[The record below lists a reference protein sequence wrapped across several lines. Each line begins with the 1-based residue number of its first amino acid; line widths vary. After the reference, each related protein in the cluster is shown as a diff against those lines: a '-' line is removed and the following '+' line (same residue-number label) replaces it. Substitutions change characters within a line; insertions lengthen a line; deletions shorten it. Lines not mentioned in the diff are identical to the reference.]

1 MKRKNLCNSC
11 KNQKINWCDELKE
24 HVMRGFYDC
33 EWYSEKKEESN
44 ERCAKCAFCKLE
56 HGELKC
62 AVTGGSVKINNHCL
76 TFKPIEHNPDKKEYI
91 GPLMTKEE
99 MCVNCVFCEMNNGV
113 TYCAVTGG
121 MTETDGYCLT
131 FKKEKDE
138 YIDPL
143 VTKEEMASVV
153 AEIKSESYPKISR
166 LIQYLMEE
174 YLVENIQV
182 ERVFEAG
189 EDFYRAKLKYKEFP
203 F

>member
-11 KNQKINWCDELKE
+11 NNQKINWCDELKE
-24 HVMRGFYDC
+24 HAMRGFYDC
-33 EWYSEKKEESN
+33 EWYSEKKE
-44 ERCAKCAFCKLE
+44 
-56 HGELKC
+56 
-62 AVTGGSVKINNHCL
+62 
-76 TFKPIEHNPDKKEYI
+76 
-91 GPLMTKEE
+91 
-99 MCVNCVFCEMNNGV
+99 
-113 TYCAVTGG
+113 
-121 MTETDGYCLT
+121 
-131 FKKEKDE
+131 E

-153 AEIKSESYPKISR
+153 AEIKSESYPKLTR

-174 YLVENIQV
+174 YLVEDIQV

>member
-11 KNQKINWCDELKE
+11 NNQKINWCDELKE

-44 ERCAKCAFCKLE
+44 ESDW
-56 HGELKC
+56 
-62 AVTGGSVKINNHCL
+62 TCL
-76 TFKPIEHNPDKKEYI
+76 TFKPIEHNPDKKEYDE
-91 GPLMTKEE
+91 TK
-99 MCVNCVFCEMNNGV
+99 V
-113 TYCAVTGG
+113 
-121 MTETDGYCLT
+121 
-131 FKKEKDE
+131 

-143 VTKEEMASVV
+143 VTKDEMASIT
-153 AEIKSESYPKISR
+153 AEIKSESYQKISR
-166 LIQYLMEE
+166 LIQYLLEE
-174 YLVENIQV
+174 YLVEDVQI

>member
-11 KNQKINWCDELKE
+11 NNQKINWCDELKE

-44 ERCAKCAFCKLE
+44 
-56 HGELKC
+56 
-62 AVTGGSVKINNHCL
+62 
-76 TFKPIEHNPDKKEYI
+76 DKK
-91 GPLMTKEE
+91 
-99 MCVNCVFCEMNNGV
+99 
-113 TYCAVTGG
+113 
-121 MTETDGYCLT
+121 
-131 FKKEKDE
+131 E

-143 VTKEEMASVV
+143 VTREEMASVV
-153 AEIKSESYPKISR
+153 AEIKSESYPKLTR
-166 LIQYLMEE
+166 LIQYLMCE
-174 YLVENIQV
+174 YLVEDVQI

>member
-11 KNQKINWCDELKE
+11 NNQKINWCDELKE

-33 EWYSEKKEESN
+33 EWYSEKKEE
-44 ERCAKCAFCKLE
+44 
-56 HGELKC
+56 
-62 AVTGGSVKINNHCL
+62 
-76 TFKPIEHNPDKKEYI
+76 
-91 GPLMTKEE
+91 
-99 MCVNCVFCEMNNGV
+99 
-113 TYCAVTGG
+113 
-121 MTETDGYCLT
+121 
-131 FKKEKDE
+131 

-153 AEIKSESYPKISR
+153 AEIKSESYPKLTR

-174 YLVENIQV
+174 YLVEDIQV

>member
-1 MKRKNLCNSC
+1 MKRENLCNSC
-11 KNQKINWCDELKE
+11 KNKNINWCDELKE

-44 ERCAKCAFCKLE
+44 ERCAKCLFANLDND
-56 HGELKC
+56 HGTLYC
-62 AVTGGSVKINNHCL
+62 AVTGGSVKSDDYCL

-91 GPLMTKEE
+91 
-99 MCVNCVFCEMNNGV
+99 
-113 TYCAVTGG
+113 
-121 MTETDGYCLT
+121 
-131 FKKEKDE
+131 
-138 YIDPL
+138 DPL
-143 VTKEEMASVV
+143 VTKDEMASVV

-174 YLVENIQV
+174 YLVEDVQI

>member
-11 KNQKINWCDELKE
+11 NNQKINWCDELKE

-33 EWYSEKKEESN
+33 EWYSEKKEESY
-44 ERCAKCAFCKLE
+44 ERCSKCLFCTLE
-56 HGELKC
+56 HDELKC

-76 TFKPIEHNPDKKEYI
+76 TFKPIEHKPDKE
-91 GPLMTKEE
+91 
-99 MCVNCVFCEMNNGV
+99 
-113 TYCAVTGG
+113 
-121 MTETDGYCLT
+121 
-131 FKKEKDE
+131 E

-143 VTKEEMASVV
+143 ISKDEMASVT
-153 AEIKSESYPKISR
+153 AEIKSESYPKLSR
-166 LIQYLMEE
+166 LIQYLMHE
-174 YLVENIQV
+174 YLVEDIQV

>member
-11 KNQKINWCDELKE
+11 NNQKINWCDELKE

-44 ERCAKCAFCKLE
+44 ERCAKCVFANLDND
-56 HGELKC
+56 HGTLYC

-76 TFKPIEHNPDKKEYI
+76 TFKPIEHKPDKE
-91 GPLMTKEE
+91 
-99 MCVNCVFCEMNNGV
+99 
-113 TYCAVTGG
+113 
-121 MTETDGYCLT
+121 
-131 FKKEKDE
+131 E

-143 VTKEEMASVV
+143 VTKEEMASVT
-153 AEIKSESYPKISR
+153 AEIKSESYPKLSR
-166 LIQYLMEE
+166 LIQYLMHE
-174 YLVENIQV
+174 YLVEDIQV

>member
-11 KNQKINWCDELKE
+11 NNQKINWCDELKE

-44 ERCAKCAFCKLE
+44 ERCAKCLFCKLE
-56 HGELKC
+56 RDELKC

-76 TFKPIEHNPDKKEYI
+76 TFKPIEHKPDKE
-91 GPLMTKEE
+91 
-99 MCVNCVFCEMNNGV
+99 
-113 TYCAVTGG
+113 
-121 MTETDGYCLT
+121 
-131 FKKEKDE
+131 E

-143 VTKEEMASVV
+143 VTSEEMASVV
-153 AEIKSESYPKISR
+153 AEIKSESYLKLTR
-166 LIQYLMEE
+166 LIQYLMRE
-174 YLVENIQV
+174 YLIEDIQV
-182 ERVFEAG
+182 ERVFESG

>member
-11 KNQKINWCDELKE
+11 NNQKINWCDELKE

-44 ERCAKCAFCKLE
+44 ESCAKCIFANLDND
-56 HGELKC
+56 HGTLCC
-62 AVTGGSVKINNHCL
+62 AVTGGSVKSDDHCL

-91 GPLMTKEE
+91 
-99 MCVNCVFCEMNNGV
+99 
-113 TYCAVTGG
+113 
-121 MTETDGYCLT
+121 
-131 FKKEKDE
+131 
-138 YIDPL
+138 DPL
-143 VTKEEMASVV
+143 VTKEEMASVT
-153 AEIKSESYPKISR
+153 AEIKSESYPKLSR
-166 LIQYLMEE
+166 LIQYLMHE
-174 YLVENIQV
+174 YLIEDIQV

>member
-11 KNQKINWCDELKE
+11 NNQKINWCDELKE

-44 ERCAKCAFCKLE
+44 ERCAKCVFANLDND
-56 HGELKC
+56 HGILYC
-62 AVTGGSVKINNHCL
+62 AVTGGSVKSDDYCL
-76 TFKPIEHNPDKKEYI
+76 TFKPIEHNPDKK
-91 GPLMTKEE
+91 
-99 MCVNCVFCEMNNGV
+99 
-113 TYCAVTGG
+113 
-121 MTETDGYCLT
+121 
-131 FKKEKDE
+131 E

-174 YLVENIQV
+174 YLVEDIQV

-189 EDFYRAKLKYKEFP
+189 EDFYRVKLKYKEFP

>member
-11 KNQKINWCDELKE
+11 NNQKINRSDELKE

-33 EWYSEKKEESN
+33 EWYSEKKE
-44 ERCAKCAFCKLE
+44 
-56 HGELKC
+56 
-62 AVTGGSVKINNHCL
+62 
-76 TFKPIEHNPDKKEYI
+76 
-91 GPLMTKEE
+91 
-99 MCVNCVFCEMNNGV
+99 
-113 TYCAVTGG
+113 
-121 MTETDGYCLT
+121 
-131 FKKEKDE
+131 E

-153 AEIKSESYPKISR
+153 AEIKSESYPKLTR

-174 YLVENIQV
+174 YLVEDIQV